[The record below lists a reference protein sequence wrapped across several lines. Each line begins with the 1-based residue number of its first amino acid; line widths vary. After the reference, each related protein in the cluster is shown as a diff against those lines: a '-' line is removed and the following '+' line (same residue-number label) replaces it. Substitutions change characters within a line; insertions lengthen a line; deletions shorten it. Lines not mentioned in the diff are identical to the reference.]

1 MDVLVESIG
10 RLKKL
15 TVLDLT
21 NTRIRTRNVS
31 ALVPLLSKNKVLQ
44 KVNIS
49 QSIISVK
56 NMLHLW
62 MALHYNVTVCKLKYS
77 RINFLAL
84 DEIMAID
91 YELQLNNIIRDQVKP
106 KVDERI
112 QQLKVLDSQSEISL
126 RGFEFTQMTRPAVI
140 KYIKS

>member
-1 MDVLVESIG
+1 MDVLGESIG
-10 RLKKL
+10 RLKEL
-15 TVLDLT
+15 TILDLT
-21 NTRIRTRNVS
+21 NTRLRKRNVS

-44 KVNIS
+44 HVNIS

-62 MALHYNVTVCKLKYS
+62 MALHYNVTVCELVYS

-91 YELQLNNIIRDQVKP
+91 TELQLNNIIRDQVKP

-112 QQLKVLDSQSEISL
+112 
-126 RGFEFTQMTRPAVI
+126 
-140 KYIKS
+140 